1 MNHKW
6 GRQLIL
12 AWLGAQL
19 ITTSVAQ
26 VVINEIHYDP
36 DIKTEPVEFIE
47 LHNPGPTSIDV
58 SGWELSS
65 GVAFTF
71 PQGTLLA
78 AGAYLVVAQDPT
90 ALLAKFGVTAF
101 GPWSGKL
108 SNDGERIE
116 LRDASGT
123 VVDQVEYRRGFPWP
137 TVGDPPGYSI
147 ELVHPSFDNDLGGNW
162 RASYVGN
169 PTTPEGVLLV
179 SDQSTWRY
187 FKGFTEASSP
197 SSAWRQMG
205 FNDSGWLSGAA
216 PIGYGESFIATELSD
231 MQGNYTSVFLRKTFT
246 VEDPLQFGA
255 LLIEAQYDDGFKA
268 WINGVNVIDAQANM
282 PAGDVPHTATANSAI
297 EDYDFSTF
305 SIASQAPGIL
315 QPGLN
320 VLAIQAHNANLG
332 VSSDFF
338 IDVRL
343 LAQPAGSA
351 GRGPTPGARNAVFA
365 ENIAPQIRQVR
376 HLPGQPA
383 GSQPVLITAKIT
395 DPEGVGLVSL
405 DYQVVDPG
413 NYIELSDPAYA
424 SDWDTLTMN
433 DQGTGGDAQAGD
445 SIYSVTLP
453 SSVQVHRRLVRYRIR
468 ATDGLGLEV
477 QVPYPDDPQPNFAY
491 FVYNGIPGWR
501 GSVRPGVEPVQEFPA
516 AEMGRLPAYHLLSKQ
531 SSVENSTWFSRYQGD
546 QYLWSGTLVHD
557 GTVYDHIRYR
567 ARGGVWR
574 YAMCKNMWKFRFN
587 RGHEFQAYDNW
598 GNPLTQKWTR
608 LNLGASIQQGDYGHR
623 GEQGMFESVG
633 FRLFNLAGVE
643 APHTAFVSFRVIDA
657 VQEADPLDQFT
668 GDFWGVYLVTEQIDG
683 RFLDEHDLPDGNLY
697 KMEHGTGPSG
707 ANGELAN
714 QGPDQVSDSSDLIAF
729 RTAAEGAN
737 NRSDDWWRTNLDLP
751 RYYSYQAILQAIHH
765 YDVCC
770 GKNYYYYHHPHT
782 GQWSVLPW
790 DLDLS
795 WDDGMYV
802 SGTSGG
808 TEPFRSRLLSDFSS
822 LPSRPQITIEF
833 KNRVREIRDLLFN
846 TDQTGQ
852 LIDEYAAL
860 LRGPAAGPT
869 LLDADRAM
877 WDYNP
882 KMISS
887 TYSTSPGSK
896 AGHGRFYQAGT
907 PTRNFAGMVQK
918 MKNYVH
924 YRASVASL
932 SSAGSGLDGL
942 ARDNQ
947 IPATPTLTATHPE
960 GFPINRLTFQSSP
973 YAGTHAFVTREWRL
987 AEVTP
992 LDVPIYDPTRPR
1004 RYEVQADWE
1013 SGPIPSLHELSI
1025 SIPASAV
1032 RVGSTYR
1039 VRTRVTDA
1047 TGRASHW
1054 SPAIQFVAEP
1064 PDNEVALVEYLRLT
1078 ELMYQP
1084 LGGSDWEFI
1093 ELHNRSTETAIDL
1106 NAAKFTDG
1114 IDFAFG
1120 PETSIPPGGYLL
1132 VVAAESTDDFASFR
1146 NHYGLDRS
1154 VAITGPYTGR
1164 LDNAG
1169 ELLTLKA
1176 GRAGTEIVAF
1186 HYNRGRGWPLAAMGP
1201 GHSLVPLDRA
1211 MSVQSSG
1218 SLDYP
1223 GNWRPSTFIGGSPG
1237 RADPEPPV
1245 PPVLLNEIVA
1255 HTDYEGPL
1263 EPRPLSN
1270 DWIELFN
1277 PATVPVTLENWYLS
1291 DTPANPLR
1299 WAMPAVTIPARGYL
1313 SFDEVTGF
1321 NQPTNP
1327 GFGLNKAGEQVLLS
1341 HFPETGVGR
1350 VVDSIRFEGQENEV
1364 SLGRF
1369 PEGGT
1374 DWYPMDRTRD
1384 LRNLEPHQNVVL
1396 SEIMY
1401 RPRPHDDGSDNVR
1414 DQYLELFNPTPR
1426 SVTLSHAAGAWRI
1439 GGGIRFLFPPEVSVA
1454 PGEAILIVSFDP
1466 ANDATAL
1473 SQFRQSYQLN
1483 PTVRLLGPFE
1493 GRLRNRGENV
1503 AIERPQAPDAIGDS
1517 ESWVIVDEVIY
1528 GNQDPWP
1535 SDANGTGL
1543 TLQRLTPNRSG
1554 NNPANWIAALPS
1566 PGSASSTIQD
1576 TDGDGLPDDWEI
1588 AYGLD
1593 PLDPADA
1600 LLDSDQDGLN
1610 NRDEF
1615 LAGTDPLDPSSLLR
1629 LEWALGPGPAIML
1642 RFTAMP
1648 GRSYIVQHRETSST
1662 AAWLDLEEVPA
1673 AAEIRRIEIAADQW
1687 TGSVHGFYRVQ
1698 MPLAP

>member
-1 MNHKW
+1 
-6 GRQLIL
+6 
-12 AWLGAQL
+12 
-19 ITTSVAQ
+19 
-26 VVINEIHYDP
+26 
-36 DIKTEPVEFIE
+36 
-47 LHNPGPTSIDV
+47 
-58 SGWELSS
+58 
-65 GVAFTF
+65 
-71 PQGTLLA
+71 
-78 AGAYLVVAQDPT
+78 
-90 ALLAKFGVTAF
+90 LLAKFGVPAL

-116 LRDASGT
+116 LRDAGGAL
-123 VVDQVEYRRGFPWP
+123 VDQVEYRRGFPWP

-169 PTTPEGVLLV
+169 PSTPQGVLLV
-179 SDQSTWRY
+179 PDQSTWRY
-187 FKGFTEASSP
+187 FKGLTEASNP
-197 SSAWRQMG
+197 ANAWRQLG
-205 FNDSGWLSGAA
+205 FNDSSWASGTT

-231 MQGNYTSVFLRKTFT
+231 MQGNYTSAFLRKVFS
-246 VEDPLQFGA
+246 VSDPLQFGE
-255 LLIEAQYDDGFKA
+255 LLLEAQFDDGFKA
-268 WINGVNVIDAQANM
+268 WINGVNVIDSQANM
-282 PAGDVPHTATANSAI
+282 PAGDVPHTATASSAI
-297 EDYDFSTF
+297 EELGFSTF
-305 SIASQAPGIL
+305 RIASPAAALL
-315 QPGLN
+315 QTGQN

-343 LAQPAGSA
+343 IAQPAGSA
-351 GRGPTPGARNAVFA
+351 GRGPTPGARNSVYATNVG
-365 ENIAPQIRQVR
+365 PQIRQVQ
-376 HLPGQPA
+376 HLPRQPA
-383 GSQPVLITAKIT
+383 GSEPVIITAKIT
-395 DPEGVGLVSL
+395 DPEGVGAVFL
-405 DYQVVDPG
+405 DYQVVEPG
-413 NYIELSDPAYA
+413 NYIELSDAAYQ
-424 SDWDTLTMN
+424 SNWNTLVMN
-433 DQGTGGDAQAGD
+433 DTGTGGDAQAGD

-453 SSVQVHRRLVRYRIR
+453 SSIQVHRRLVRYRIR
-468 ATDGLGLEV
+468 ATDGRDLSV

-491 FVYNGIPGWR
+491 FVYNGIPAWR
-501 GSVRPGVEPVQEFPA
+501 GSIRPGVEPVLEFPA
-516 AEMGRLPAYHLLSKQ
+516 EEMGRLPAYHLLSKE

-546 QYLWSGTLVHD
+546 QYLWSGTMVHD
-557 GTVYDHIRYR
+557 GHVYDHIRYR

-598 GNPLTQKWTR
+598 GNPFTRKWTR

-643 APHTAFVSFRVIDA
+643 APHTAFVSFRIIDA
-657 VQEADPLDQFT
+657 PQEANPTDQFT

-697 KMEHGTGPSG
+697 KMENGTGPAG

-729 RTAAEGAN
+729 RTVAEGPN
-737 NRSDDWWRTNLDLP
+737 NRSDDWWRANLDLP

-770 GKNYYYYHHPHT
+770 GKNYYYYRHPHT
-782 GQWSVLPW
+782 GHWSVLPW

-808 TEPFRSRLLSDFSS
+808 TEPFRSRVLSDFSS
-822 LPSRPQITIEF
+822 APSRPQLTIEF

-846 TDQTGQ
+846 PDQSWQ

-860 LRGPAAGPT
+860 LRGPRTGPT

-882 KMISS
+882 RMISS

-907 PTRNFAGMVQK
+907 PTKDFAGMVQK

-924 YRASVASL
+924 YRASVAFL

-947 IPATPTLTATHPE
+947 IPGTPSLTATHPD

-973 YAGTHAFVTREWRL
+973 YAGTHPFVSREWRL
-987 AEVTP
+987 AEVAPP
-992 LDVPIYDPTRPR
+992 LAPVYDPQRPR
-1004 RYEVQADWE
+1004 RYEIQADWE
-1013 SGPIPSLHELSI
+1013 SGPIPSLSELTI

-1047 TGRASHW
+1047 TGRSSHW
-1054 SPAIQFVAEP
+1054 SPAIQFVAES
-1064 PDNEVALVEYLRLT
+1064 PDNEAALVESLRLT

-1084 LGGSDWEFI
+1084 LGGSDWEFL
-1093 ELHNRSTETAIDL
+1093 ELHNRSTDTTIDL
-1106 NAAKFTDG
+1106 NGAKFTDG

-1120 PETSIPPGGYLL
+1120 PGTSIPPEGYLL
-1132 VVAAESTDDFASFR
+1132 LVAAEPTDDFAAFR
-1146 NHYGLDRS
+1146 RQYDLDNS
-1154 VAITGPYTGR
+1154 IPIAGPYAGR
-1164 LDNAG
+1164 LDNSG
-1169 ELLTLKA
+1169 EQLTLKA
-1176 GRAGTEIVAF
+1176 GRAGTEIIAF
-1186 HYNRGRGWPLAAMGP
+1186 HYNRGRGWSLAAMGP

-1211 MSVQSSG
+1211 MLDQSSG
-1218 SLDYP
+1218 ALDYP
-1223 GNWRPSTFIGGSPG
+1223 GNWRPSTYIGGSPG
-1237 RADPEPPV
+1237 RADPAPPA

-1263 EPRPLSN
+1263 EPKPLSN

-1277 PATVPVTLENWYLS
+1277 PATNPVTLEGWYLS
-1291 DTPANPLR
+1291 DTPANPRR
-1299 WAMPAVTIPARGYL
+1299 WALPTVTIPARGYL

-1321 NQPTNP
+1321 NQPTSP
-1327 GFGLNKAGEQVLLS
+1327 GFGLSKAGEQVLLS
-1341 HFPETGVGR
+1341 HFPDTGMAR

-1369 PEGGT
+1369 PDGGP
-1374 DWYPMDRTRD
+1374 DWGSMDRTRD

-1401 RPRPHDDGSDNVR
+1401 RPTPHDDGSDNTR

-1426 SVTLSHAAGAWRI
+1426 SVILSHDAGAWRI
-1439 GGGIRFLFPPEVSVA
+1439 GGGVRFQFPPDVSVA

-1466 ANDATAL
+1466 ANDAASL
-1473 SQFRQSYQLN
+1473 SQFRQRYQLN
-1483 PTVRLLGPFE
+1483 PNVRLLGPFE

-1503 AIERPQAPDAIGDS
+1503 AIERPQAPDAIGEA
-1517 ESWVIVDEVIY
+1517 ESWVLVDEVIY

-1535 SDANGTGL
+1535 SGANGTGL
-1543 TLQRLTPNRSG
+1543 ALQRLAWNRSG
-1554 NNPANWIAALPS
+1554 NNPANWIATNPS
-1566 PGSASSTIQD
+1566 PGVSSAAIHD

-1593 PLDPADA
+1593 PLDPQDA
-1600 LLDSDQDGLN
+1600 LLDSDSDGLS

-1615 LAGTDPLDPSSLLR
+1615 RAGTDPRDPSSLLS
-1629 LEWALGPGPAIML
+1629 LEWASGPGHAITL

-1648 GRSYIVQHRETSST
+1648 DRFYIVQHRQTLST
-1662 AAWLDLEEVPA
+1662 GAWIELEQVPA
-1673 AAEIRRIEIAADQW
+1673 APDIRRIEIVSDLPETVTQRL
-1687 TGSVHGFYRVQ
+1687 YRVLL
-1698 MPLAP
+1698 PLTQ